1 MARRLL
7 IAATAALLGLL
18 IGLPAIAADRATKE
32 EPAPRPPALTALEL
46 AVEQIFDRLPVPAA
60 DTPAGVTEEL
70 PIMEVLMVRVK
81 YGKPVMACVDSKEAA
96 RRFLAA
102 PAEKIGAAKQ
112 AVEK

>member
-7 IAATAALLGLL
+7 IAAIAALLA
-18 IGLPAIAADRATKE
+18 IPAMASDRATK

-46 AVEQIFDRLPVPAA
+46 AVEQIFDRLHVPAA

-81 YGKPVMACVDSKEAA
+81 DGKPVMACVDSKEAA

-102 PAEKIGAAKQ
+102 PAEKIGAVKQ

>member
-7 IAATAALLGLL
+7 IAATAALLGSLT
-18 IGLPAIAADRATKE
+18 GLPAIASDRATS

-46 AVEQIFDRLPVPAA
+46 AVEQIFDRLHVPAA

-81 YGKPVMACVDSKEAA
+81 DGKPVLACVDSKEAA

-112 AVEK
+112 AAEK

>member
-7 IAATAALLGLL
+7 IAATAALLA
-18 IGLPAIAADRATKE
+18 IPALAADRATKE
-32 EPAPRPPALTALEL
+32 AAPRPPALTALEL

-60 DTPAGVTEEL
+60 DTAAGVSEEL

-81 YGKPVMACVDSKEAA
+81 DGKPVMACVDSKEAA

-102 PAEKIGAAKQ
+102 PAEKIGHAKQ